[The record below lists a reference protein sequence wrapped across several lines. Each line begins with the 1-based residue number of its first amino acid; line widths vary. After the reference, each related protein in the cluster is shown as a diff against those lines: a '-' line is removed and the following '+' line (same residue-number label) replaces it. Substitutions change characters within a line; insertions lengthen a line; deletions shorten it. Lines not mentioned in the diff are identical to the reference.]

1 MRSSLSRSFDLMSR
15 SSDQL
20 PSSASMSS
28 SFKTRSASNSGDLPP
43 VPLGPVRQA
52 LIPAAAC
59 ITTPDSFANPRQLI
73 RVSSVPV
80 IIHLLHSL
88 KSAGIER
95 TVVTLGHAADQIA
108 EEVRKH
114 SFGKMM
120 VEFVWCETLAWKR
133 GHASNIL
140 AARSMFPKL
149 DEPFLLVM
157 SDHIFDQQLL
167 HRLAH
172 CQLAPG
178 DALVLVDDSRTMV
191 EWASPGG
198 AHCQAHC
205 KNGHCGAIVKV
216 TKGAGDRVSLI
227 AKKLTG
233 FDAIDAGAYVVR
245 PRELFNALKQLLT
258 ESIYCTLCEALN
270 LMASQGRLRYATVD
284 ELDWFGS
291 QTVASLP
298 TPIYSSAVD
307 PAWRQL
313 ALEMLRTTSP
323 HLKALPALPTPGPE
337 DAADASAA
345 SSPSTALSPLIHG
358 SFGRRLD
365 LGGRGSSGDLSS
377 DGVSSPELSMPLYE
391 LGSTIGSGGTS
402 IVVQGRAGRSTGG
415 PLGNQSPATSRRV
428 QRGLA
433 VKVIHKGA
441 AEALGD
447 VEHSVMWEV
456 HVLQQLHHQNIV
468 RVMDVIEVV
477 DATYIIM
484 ERVDGPELT
493 EYLLSFPECRLA
505 LDKARVIFCHVLS
518 ALRHAH
524 RNGFLH
530 CDVKPD
536 NVRLNKACDHA
547 VLTDWGYAR
556 TPGMRPETYMCGT
569 PAYAS
574 PEQLTG
580 YSPDSVTGR
589 RMLCAATDVWSL
601 GVTFFVMVCGHL
613 PFYSDDHETL
623 VRLVLS
629 TRYQVA
635 DCVCREDA
643 ELIQSML
650 QLAPQDRA
658 SIDELC
664 ALPFLVATNA
674 LEPPESPRSPRLGP
688 LGMSP
693 IGSWSLEGRVEM
705 GVAGV
710 QCAECVDGPEDTS
723 VAWHERRPL
732 LRKALWMLLYSSLC
746 AMAVWAHL
754 SAENH
759 VTIQYEAEAAL

>member
-1 MRSSLSRSFDLMSR
+1 
-15 SSDQL
+15 
-20 PSSASMSS
+20 
-28 SFKTRSASNSGDLPP
+28 
-43 VPLGPVRQA
+43 
-52 LIPAAAC
+52 
-59 ITTPDSFANPRQLI
+59 
-73 RVSSVPV
+73 
-80 IIHLLHSL
+80 
-88 KSAGIER
+88 
-95 TVVTLGHAADQIA
+95 
-108 EEVRKH
+108 
-114 SFGKMM
+114 MM

-178 DALVLVDDSRTMV
+178 DALVLIDDSRTMV

-245 PRELFNALKQLLT
+245 PRELFDALKQLLT

-345 SSPSTALSPLIHG
+345 SSSSTALSPLTPHG

-415 PLGNQSPATSRRV
+415 PLGSQSPATSRRV

-447 VEHSVMWEV
+447 VEEELLDDDDVVKQLNMIPASMAHIKPSHMPVIVTFRKLLFMVNATLSEPFPV
-456 HVLQQLHHQNIV
+456 DEGTTGPPQLEQQQQRSNELENQMNELRNAATGQGAEASNLQ
-468 RVMDVIEVV
+468 
-477 DATYIIM
+477 
-484 ERVDGPELT
+484 
-493 EYLLSFPECRLA
+493 
-505 LDKARVIFCHVLS
+505 
-518 ALRHAH
+518 
-524 RNGFLH
+524 
-530 CDVKPD
+530 
-536 NVRLNKACDHA
+536 VRLPKP
-547 VLTDWGYAR
+547 LTK
-556 TPGMRPETYMCGT
+556 
-569 PAYAS
+569 
-574 PEQLTG
+574 
-580 YSPDSVTGR
+580 
-589 RMLCAATDVWSL
+589 
-601 GVTFFVMVCGHL
+601 H
-613 PFYSDDHETL
+613 
-623 VRLVLS
+623 
-629 TRYQVA
+629 
-635 DCVCREDA
+635 
-643 ELIQSML
+643 
-650 QLAPQDRA
+650 
-658 SIDELC
+658 
-664 ALPFLVATNA
+664 
-674 LEPPESPRSPRLGP
+674 
-688 LGMSP
+688 
-693 IGSWSLEGRVEM
+693 
-705 GVAGV
+705 
-710 QCAECVDGPEDTS
+710 
-723 VAWHERRPL
+723 
-732 LRKALWMLLYSSLC
+732 
-746 AMAVWAHL
+746 
-754 SAENH
+754 
-759 VTIQYEAEAAL
+759 